1 MLIVS
6 YSLSRTDKA
15 TMRKD
20 KLPLLVF
27 VHGPSYNYGSGNPYD
42 GSLLAWY
49 GELIVITLN
58 YRLGAFGKLSKV
70 ISEDSFL
77 RFLLSSVQT
86 LDE

>member
-1 MLIVS
+1 
-6 YSLSRTDKA
+6 
-15 TMRKD
+15 MRKD

-58 YRLGAFGKLSKV
+58 YRLGAFGKLLSA
-70 ISEDSFL
+70 SL
-77 RFLLSSVQT
+77 RVVHRLVWLYY
-86 LDE
+86 L

>member
-1 MLIVS
+1 
-6 YSLSRTDKA
+6 
-15 TMRKD
+15 MRKD

-58 YRLGAFGKLSKV
+58 YRLGAFGKLCFYLFVWNSSPK
-70 ISEDSFL
+70 L
-77 RFLLSSVQT
+77 RGSP
-86 LDE
+86 

>member
-1 MLIVS
+1 
-6 YSLSRTDKA
+6 
-15 TMRKD
+15 MRKD

-58 YRLGAFGKLSKV
+58 YRLGAFGKL
-70 ISEDSFL
+70 
-77 RFLLSSVQT
+77 LSV
-86 LDE
+86 

>member
-1 MLIVS
+1 
-6 YSLSRTDKA
+6 
-15 TMRKD
+15 MRKD

-58 YRLGAFGKLSKV
+58 YRLGAFGKLCSYLFV
-70 ISEDSFL
+70 
-77 RFLLSSVQT
+77 
-86 LDE
+86 